1 MQAWLP
7 GYAGFLTQ
15 DLRRCVENR
24 GQVPGQVFERKAS
37 LRLGQERKKK
47 YFRIFKFLA
56 RSEGFPRRIAWLMSS
71 VNCN

>member
-1 MQAWLP
+1 MSIAGDSNPMQAWLP

-37 LRLGQERKKK
+37 LRLGQEKKNISG
-47 YFRIFKFLA
+47 FLIF
-56 RSEGFPRRIAWLMSS
+56 
-71 VNCN
+71 

>member
-37 LRLGQERKKK
+37 LRLGQEKKNISGFLSFK
-47 YFRIFKFLA
+47 RGVKFIFGELL
-56 RSEGFPRRIAWLMSS
+56 GL
-71 VNCN
+71 

>member
-24 GQVPGQVFERKAS
+24 LGGQVPGQVFERKAS
-37 LRLGQERKKK
+37 LRLGQERKKNISG
-47 YFRIFKFLA
+47 FLSFKRGVKVFLG
-56 RSEGFPRRIAWLMSS
+56 ELLGL
-71 VNCN
+71 